1 VVYEVDFV
9 IAGVVAAVA
18 GLREELFVRRLFRRG
33 RRGGAADRDETEE
46 EADSKRAQ
54 AGILRC

>member
-1 VVYEVDFV
+1 VVFEVDFV
-9 IAGVVAAVA
+9 VAGVVPTVA

-33 RRGGAADRDETEE
+33 RRGDAADGDEAEE
-46 EADSKRAQ
+46 EGDSKRAQ